1 MDKLMFL
8 FHRKDG
14 LTRDEF
20 WDHYLE
26 VHAPLG
32 LRVTQTM
39 AGYSVNLVDTEGD
52 AAPDAIT
59 EVWTASL
66 EDFFDPAKSFA
77 TQEDAT
83 ALMNDHDS
91 FIGPYDTYLVEEHVG
106 RGRGGVPEGVKR
118 VACYREGE
126 TVPEPGPG
134 VTDVLEHGVL
144 QVLNPDAPP
153 YVTIVSTW
161 APTVDALGPPS
172 GVSYDVREHR
182 KLLPAG

>member
-1 MDKLMFL
+1 MFL

-14 LTRDEF
+14 LTRGEF

-83 ALMNDHDS
+83 ELMNDHDS
-91 FIGPYDTYLVEEHVG
+91 FIGPYDTYLVEERVG

-161 APTVDALGPPS
+161 APTVEALGAPS